1 MGSTESAALV
11 IGGGIAGIAAALGIA
26 ESGVAVSLLEREE
39 EIGGHGLRLCCK
51 ATDVCLQCGACIVA
65 DKIEQVRANRNVSIL
80 TRAELVNLS
89 GAMGAFDA
97 TIVHDNSDKLRMRTS
112 AIVVATGFAPF
123 DARQKPELGYRACT
137 NVLTGLELEEQIRR
151 TGSIVRPSD
160 GRRPANIAFVQC
172 VGSRSPHIGNDYC
185 SRVCCKY
192 ALRMASMLQAR
203 IPELDVT
210 VFYMD
215 IQVGGKGFYDFYQS
229 CRNTMRFVRAIPV
242 GVVENSSGFIEVQYE
257 DTARGQI
264 VKEPFD
270 MVVLSVGMV
279 PAADAGTLAA
289 TLGIGTNGSR
299 FFASRDATETNL
311 TNVDGIVL
319 AGACQGPK
327 DIEGSVA
334 HAQAAALRVVT
345 QLGASK

>member
-26 ESGVAVSLLEREE
+26 ENGIAVSILEREE
-39 EIGGHGLRLCCK
+39 DIGGHGARLCCK
-51 ATDVCLQCGACIVA
+51 ATDVCRQCGACIVA
-65 DKIEQVRANRNVSIL
+65 DKIEQVRANPNVSIL

-89 GAMGAFDA
+89 GAAGAFDA
-97 TIVHDNSDKLRMRTS
+97 TIVRDNSNELRMRIS
-112 AIVVATGFAPF
+112 AVVVATGFAPF
-123 DARQKPELGYRACT
+123 DARQKPELGYRTCA

-160 GRRPANIAFVQC
+160 GCRPANIAFVQC
-172 VGSRSPHIGNDYC
+172 VGSRDPHIGNDYC

-192 ALRMASMLQAR
+192 ALRMASMLQTR
-203 IPELDVT
+203 IPDLDVT

-215 IQVGGKGFYDFYQS
+215 VQVGGKGFYDFYQS

-242 GVVENSSGFIEVQYE
+242 GVLENGSGSVDVQYE
-257 DTARGQI
+257 DTARGRV

-289 TLGIGTNGSR
+289 MLGIGTNGSR
-299 FFASRDATETNL
+299 FFAGRDATETNL

-327 DIEGSVA
+327 DIEGSIA
-334 HAQAAALRVVT
+334 HAQAAALRVVA
-345 QLGASK
+345 QRGVA